1 MQPPEP
7 EWMSFIQTTPMPGW
21 DWWDSSTLL
30 LKAVAGGLIGL
41 IIRWLYKKFGSA
53 ISNREA
59 FSSLFPLLIVATV
72 IVIHVVKSSLAL
84 SLGLVGALSI
94 VRFRA
99 AIKEP
104 EELVYLFF
112 CIAIGLALGADL
124 PLVSAVALV
133 GFTIFVLLRHRYTRS
148 HQYSSLLLTVTGEAP
163 YFFDN
168 GRGGVQSVIEE
179 LSGGKKIQRIDLEDN
194 QVQMRLI
201 VSPEE
206 AKDIV
211 RLVQQL
217 RQRLPGC
224 QVSFVDLDT
233 LL

>member
-7 EWMSFIQTTPMPGW
+7 EWMSFIQTSPIPGW
-21 DWWDSSTLL
+21 DWWDASTLL
-30 LKAVAGGLIGL
+30 LKAVIGGLIGL

-112 CIAIGLALGADL
+112 CIAIGLSLGADM
-124 PLVSAVALV
+124 PLVSVVALI
-133 GFTIFVLLRHRYTRS
+133 GFTMFVLLRHKYTSS
-148 HQYSSLLLTVTGEAP
+148 HQHSSLLLTVTGEAP
-163 YFFDN
+163 YFFDHGKN
-168 GRGGVQSVIEE
+168 AVSAAIEE

-194 QVQMRLI
+194 QVQMRII

-211 RLVQQL
+211 RLVHQL
-217 RQRLPGC
+217 RQRIPGC